1 MLNSDYPRVKTKEEI
16 KEGKIKETKHR
27 IELIKNEID
36 ELEDELK
43 NFLTPNYL
51 KDRIKNY
58 KESISNDKIQ
68 LANEKKKLNKL
79 TRKEK

>member
-1 MLNSDYPRVKTKEEI
+1 MGMLSLDSKPRVKTKEEI
-16 KEGKIKETKHR
+16 KEEKIKETKHR
-27 IELIKNEID
+27 IELIKDEID
-36 ELEDELK
+36 DLEDELK

-51 KDRIKNY
+51 KDRIKNH

-79 TRKEK
+79 T